1 MKNNLI
7 FTGLY
12 EVRDE
17 NTEKI
22 LTVDLGLV
30 LPFYLVV
37 LPLSE

>member
-17 NTEKI
+17 NTAELLRHFLYKKI
-22 LTVDLGLV
+22 GID
-30 LPFYLVV
+30 FRI
-37 LPLSE
+37 ER